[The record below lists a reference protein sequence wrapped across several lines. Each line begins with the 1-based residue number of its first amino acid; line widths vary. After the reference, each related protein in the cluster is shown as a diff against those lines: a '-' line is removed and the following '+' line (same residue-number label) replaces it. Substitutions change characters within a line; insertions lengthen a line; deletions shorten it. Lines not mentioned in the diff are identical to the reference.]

1 MTYLNLYLISVIWVL
16 ILDLS
21 GFMTAFKRGLAR
33 FLNMP
38 AKFSETFSLKP
49 FDCSFCMTWWS
60 GLIYL
65 LVIHKISFLTISICL
80 LFSFLTTTTKDLIF
94 LIQDLFSWIINK
106 ISKHLL

>member
-21 GFMTAFKRGLAR
+21 GFMSVFKRSLAR
-33 FLNMP
+33 FLHLGPN
-38 AKFSETFSLKP
+38 FSENISLKP

-65 LVIHKISFLTISICL
+65 IVIHKISFLTISITL

-94 LIQDLFSWIINK
+94 LIQDFLSWIIKN